1 MAWQPVDFL
10 QNLLAPVSD
19 EEDTE
24 EEEASEEEVLAFF
37 FVFDEIDTTRQ
48 RLKRWRSQHL

>member
-37 FVFDEIDTTRQ
+37 PFLTKSMRRDNV
-48 RLKRWRSQHL
+48 